1 MAESDNL
8 HDKLQLVGED
18 VKFLKSQFH
27 ESAETKLDLHL
38 PTEDSLKT
46 RVRELVEEFIHETF
60 ELARHSMVV
69 NGVDMTTQATLVD
82 SLKKEEVVEP
92 FDVELNEK
100 LRNVY
105 AEVDERTLEVTELRR
120 QIPSQVNEIYRQ
132 KLREEQDLLDQA
144 LPNEDQSA
152 ENGEEPI
159 SLAIGRI
166 QTDYEDTL
174 QLTQS
179 LSKSVPELYSD
190 LNELQEIIDFLR
202 QHS

>member
-8 HDKLQLVGED
+8 HNKLQLVSED

-46 RVRELVEEFIHETF
+46 RVRQLVEEFIHETF

-69 NGVDMTTQATLVD
+69 NGVDMSTRDTLVD
-82 SLKKEEVVEP
+82 SLQKEEVVEP

-100 LRNVY
+100 LRHLY

-120 QIPSQVNEIYRQ
+120 QIPNQASEIYKQ
-132 KLREEQDLLDQA
+132 KLKEEQDLLDQA
-144 LPNEDQSA
+144 LPTEDQSTDNDEA
-152 ENGEEPI
+152 V
-159 SLAIGRI
+159 SLPVDRI

-174 QLTQS
+174 QLIKS

-190 LNELQEIIDFLR
+190 LNELQEVINFLR

>member
-8 HDKLQLVGED
+8 HNKLQLVSED
-18 VKFLKSQFH
+18 VKFLKSQFS

-46 RVRELVEEFIHETF
+46 RVRELVDEFIHETF

-69 NGVDMTTQATLVD
+69 NGVDMSTQDTLVD

-100 LRNVY
+100 LRSVY

-120 QIPSQVNEIYRQ
+120 QIPNQATEIYKQ
-132 KLREEQDLLDQA
+132 KLKEEQDILDQA
-144 LPNEDQSA
+144 LPNEGQSA
-152 ENGEEPI
+152 ENDESI
-159 SLAIGRI
+159 SLPINRI
-166 QTDYEDTL
+166 QADYEDTL
-174 QLTQS
+174 QLIQS

-190 LNELQEIIDFLR
+190 LNELQEVIDFLR
-202 QHS
+202 QNS

>member
-8 HDKLQLVGED
+8 HNKLQLVSED

-46 RVRELVEEFIHETF
+46 RVRELVDEFIHETF
-60 ELARHSMVV
+60 ELARHSIVV
-69 NGVDMTTQATLVD
+69 NGVDMSTQDTLVD
-82 SLKKEEVVEP
+82 SLQKEEVVEP

-100 LRNVY
+100 LRNLY

-120 QIPSQVNEIYRQ
+120 QIPNQASEIYKQ
-132 KLREEQDLLDQA
+132 KLKQEQDLLDQA
-144 LPNEDQSA
+144 LPNEDQSTV
-152 ENGEEPI
+152 NDEPI
-159 SLAIGRI
+159 SLPINRI

-174 QLTQS
+174 QLIKS

-190 LNELQEIIDFLR
+190 LNELQEVIDFLR

>member
-8 HDKLQLVGED
+8 HNKLQLVSED

-46 RVRELVEEFIHETF
+46 RVRELVDEFIHETF

-69 NGVDMTTQATLVD
+69 NGVDMSTQDTLVD
-82 SLKKEEVVEP
+82 SLQKEEVVEP

-100 LRNVY
+100 LRNLY

-120 QIPSQVNEIYRQ
+120 QIPNQASEIYKQ
-132 KLREEQDLLDQA
+132 KLKQEQDLLDQA
-144 LPNEDQSA
+144 LPNEDQSTV
-152 ENGEEPI
+152 NDEPI
-159 SLAIGRI
+159 SLPINRI

-174 QLTQS
+174 QLIKA

-190 LNELQEIIDFLR
+190 LNELQEVIDFLR